1 MDFRRAKRFQVL
13 VGAGFLALV
22 VATSIPVNAAPG
34 PSSASDQSWG
44 STATASVIATSAPGL
59 FPSSFGDVRVDNADD
74 ITVYVVGT
82 DPALESWV
90 NGRLS
95 SGVHVTYLTV
105 KYSLE
110 QLNALVI
117 S

>member
-1 MDFRRAKRFQVL
+1 MDFRRAKRLQAL
-13 VGAGFLALV
+13 VGAGFLSLV

-34 PSSASDQSWG
+34 PSSASDQNWG

-59 FPSSFGDVRVDNADD
+59 FRSSFGDVRVDNADD

-110 QLNALVI
+110 QLNALVT
-117 S
+117 